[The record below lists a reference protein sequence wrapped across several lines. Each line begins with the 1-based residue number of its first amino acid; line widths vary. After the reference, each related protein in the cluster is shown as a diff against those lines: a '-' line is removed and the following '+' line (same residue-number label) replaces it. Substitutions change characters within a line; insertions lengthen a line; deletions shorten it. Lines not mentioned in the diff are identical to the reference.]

1 MSTKGFLASLFD
13 LSFTSL
19 ITTRIIKIVYL
30 VSLIAIGLTALLFVI
45 AAFRVNAGFGVV
57 TLVVLAPLAA
67 LFYAI
72 YTRVILEFIITVFR
86 IAEYNRDTVLELR
99 AARAGTPPPAPDI
112 VPS

>member
-1 MSTKGFLASLFD
+1 M
-13 LSFTSL
+13 LSQRRAL
-19 ITTRIIKIVYL
+19 RRRL
-30 VSLIAIGLTALLFVI
+30 GRLLFVI

-72 YTRVILEFIITVFR
+72 YTRVVLEFIITVFR

-99 AARAGTPPPAPDI
+99 AARTGSSAPAADT
-112 VPS
+112 VQS